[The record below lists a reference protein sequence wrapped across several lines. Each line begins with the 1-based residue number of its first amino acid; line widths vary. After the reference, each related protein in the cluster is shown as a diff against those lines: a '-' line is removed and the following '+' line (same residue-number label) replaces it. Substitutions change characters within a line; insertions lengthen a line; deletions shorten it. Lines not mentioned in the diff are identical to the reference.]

1 MIGAERST
9 KRIARSYRSPAAV
22 MFTTGMRLDH
32 GGLLV
37 SDVERAVRFYTG
49 ALGLE
54 QLPRPSTFDTPGAW
68 LKVGEQRQI
77 HLIGETEAGRARAM
91 HPAYD
96 RAEIAI
102 GYGNHLARGRRPDA
116 ALARA
121 AEHSVLP
128 GGEVIARG
136 DGVSPRSS
144 PTPTTTCSVDP
155 PASRRQVTN
164 RG

>member
-1 MIGAERST
+1 
-9 KRIARSYRSPAAV
+9 
-22 MFTTGMRLDH
+22 MRLDH

-54 QLPRPSTFDTPGAW
+54 ELPRPATFDTPGAW
-68 LKVGEQRQI
+68 LQVGEHHQI
-77 HLIGETEAGRARAM
+77 HLIGETERGRARAM

-102 GYGNHLARGRRPDA
+102 GYGNHLALVVDDLEA

-121 AEHSVLP
+121 AEHGVRP
-128 GGEVIARG
+128 GGPVIARG
-136 DGVSPRSS
+136 DGVKRAFVTDPDDNIIELMQTGVEVTGEEPRLTAPERS
-144 PTPTTTCSVDP
+144 
-155 PASRRQVTN
+155 
-164 RG
+164 G